1 MTKISVIIIT
11 YNEENRIRECIKS
24 INWVD
29 EIVVVDALSEDKT
42 VKIAKDMGA
51 CVFSNKWPGFVKQK
65 KLALEKASNKW
76 IISLDADEIVS
87 NELAEEIKLRVGK
100 EPCNGYYFNRLNHF
114 LKKPIKHC
122 GWYPDNV
129 ARCFRKDK
137 AKLDDVN
144 VHEGFSIEGEIRNL
158 DGFLLHYSYDSLK
171 QYFDKMN
178 KYTSLEVA
186 DKLKRISNKKIG
198 YHHLIF
204 HPLSRFLKMY
214 FVKKGYKDGL
224 IGFVVCLVSTIYLFT
239 LYAKIWEKMQKG

>member
-1 MTKISVIIIT
+1 M
-11 YNEENRIRECIKS
+11 
-24 INWVD
+24 
-29 EIVVVDALSEDKT
+29 
-42 VKIAKDMGA
+42 
-51 CVFSNKWPGFVKQK
+51 KQK
-65 KLALEKASNKW
+65 NLALEKASNKW
-76 IISLDADEIVS
+76 IISLDADEVVS
-87 NELAEEIKLRVGK
+87 NELVEEIKLRVGN
-100 EPCNGYYFNRLNHF
+100 EPCDGYYFNRLNHF
-114 LKKPIKHC
+114 LRKPIRHC

-129 ARCFRKDK
+129 ARCFRKDR
-137 AKLDDVN
+137 AELDDVN

-158 DGFLLHYSYDSLK
+158 GGFLLHYSYDSLK

-204 HPLSRFLKMY
+204 HPLARFLKMY

-239 LYAKIWEKMQKG
+239 LYAKIWEKEQKS